1 MRGGS
6 ITMKT
11 AGILLGVVVVA
22 VLWFV
27 FLAGQAT
34 YPEVDVRSVDRA
46 RLFQQT
52 EQLLAES
59 ESWPAELT
67 EPGIVLSTS
76 LAPYPVRTVRYAV
89 DVDGDFE
96 QAVAWVQNE
105 NYSGK
110 ARRERTDK
118 SKWEETLYEQDDAT
132 GRPTE
137 WVRRSVHIA
146 PKPGGNRE
154 AVVIYFEDRPDPKTY
169 RIACQSVESIDG
181 KAFPAV
187 EDAVRF
193 KVLPSMYKVEETAPG
208 RVRIRKIEAVDPRG
222 SMSALMNNYFLS
234 IYFFRTYM
242 FEQAQ
247 DMRRDLVRPRG

>member
-1 MRGGS
+1 M
-6 ITMKT
+6 
-11 AGILLGVVVVA
+11 
-22 VLWFV
+22 
-27 FLAGQAT
+27 
-34 YPEVDVRSVDRA
+34 
-46 RLFQQT
+46 
-52 EQLLAES
+52 
-59 ESWPAELT
+59 
-67 EPGIVLSTS
+67 LSTS

-118 SKWEETLYEQDDAT
+118 SKWEETLYEKDDAT

-154 AVVIYFEDRPDPKTY
+154 AVVIYS
-169 RIACQSVESIDG
+169 RIGPIRRRTGSRQSVESIDG
-181 KAFPAV
+181 RRFP
-187 EDAVRF
+187 RWKTRWF
-193 KVLPSMYKVEETAPG
+193 KVLPSMYKVEETAWAGAHPQD
-208 RVRIRKIEAVDPRG
+208 RSRRSQR

-234 IYFFRTYM
+234 IYFFRTY
-242 FEQAQ
+242 
-247 DMRRDLVRPRG
+247 VRAGPGHAATARSRG